1 MVLRI
6 RSLFKPAFAACA
18 LAAAGMGMG
27 MQSASAYQIFF
38 GEDLN
43 NSASVPLSS
52 TPNATQAE
60 NQFLNVLSGVGTEDF
75 EGYANG
81 LGAPLGLSF
90 PGAGNAT
97 LTGGSGSIASATP
110 GTTNGAGRYGTSGSN
125 FFEVSAGGAGNFVVD
140 FSSNVAAFGFY
151 GIDIGDFGGQ
161 LQIQLNDT
169 ANTLITVN
177 NTVGSGGSTDGSVL
191 FFGIVAE
198 NPDEEFTQAS
208 FLTST
213 GGGDVFAFDDMTIGS
228 QQQVISE
235 PATLA
240 TLGIGMA
247 GLTIFRRARKS

>member
-1 MVLRI
+1 MVFRLNS
-6 RSLFKPAFAACA
+6 SLKSALAGCS
-18 LAAAGMGMG
+18 LAAAVGLAPH
-27 MQSASAYQIFF
+27 SASAYQIFF

-43 NSASVPLSS
+43 NSATTALGA

-60 NQFLNVLSGVGTEDF
+60 NQFQNVLSGVGTEDF
-75 EGYANG
+75 EGFANG
-81 LGAPLGLSF
+81 LGAPLGLTF

-97 LTGGSGSIASATP
+97 LSGGSGAVSSVTA
-110 GTTNGAGRYGTSGSN
+110 GQTNGAGRYGTSGTN

-140 FSSNVAAFGFY
+140 FSSSVAAFGFY

-198 NPDEEFTQAS
+198 DGDEEFTQAS

-213 GGGDVFAFDDMTIGS
+213 GQGDVFAFDDMTVGS
-228 QQQVISE
+228 RQQVISE
-235 PATLA
+235 PATIA
-240 TLGIGMA
+240 TLAIGMA
-247 GLTIFRRARKS
+247 GLTMFRRARRT